1 MSLDLWHAEG
11 GRRNPAS
18 TTAGGAPYVRAAAAC
33 MNFLQTVRIS
43 LERVAENIITCFSC
57 GVLLKISCTSA
68 RMSSFSSILS
78 HSSRMKCLTFLVTRS

>member
-43 LERVAENIITCFSC
+43 LESDVLAEIQERAY
-57 GVLLKISCTSA
+57 TSP
-68 RMSSFSSILS
+68 IWYQPE
-78 HSSRMKCLTFLVTRS
+78 